1 TQLEATYEGPE
12 VVQRRHLVATMA
24 NPLFLALMGHWVDEL
39 DRLAASWPA
48 TGAGALSRAMRL
60 WLWTL
65 EHLQGAK
72 DEDGKKLFSSNR
84 HGVTFPMADAL
95 SWLVAA
101 RCFISDVVELKQKGP
116 ENPVVAEGLDG
127 LLSFYA
133 DLTRLHAARTAGEVA
148 RICGELVYGYT
159 RSSNSQAADMYEL
172 LRQQLDATLAG
183 ARLARDRAGEALAGV
198 MIPEALDYPM

>member
-1 TQLEATYEGPE
+1 
-12 VVQRRHLVATMA
+12 MA
-24 NPLFLALMGHWVDEL
+24 YWVDEL
-39 DRLAASWPA
+39 DKLAASWPA
-48 TGAGALSRAMRL
+48 CGSRALAQAMRM

-65 EHLQGAK
+65 EHLQANK
-72 DEDGKKLFSSNR
+72 DDDGKKLFNSNR

-95 SWLVAA
+95 AWLVAA
-101 RCFISDVVELKQKGP
+101 RCFIMDVVELKKKGP

-133 DLTRLHAARTAGEVA
+133 DLTRIHSARTAGEIA

-159 RSSNSQAADMYEL
+159 RSSNSQAADMFEL
-172 LRQQLDATLAG
+172 LRQQLDTALVG
-183 ARLARDRAGEALAGV
+183 ARFARDRAGEALAGV